1 MAERITRNVQNML
14 DGMRGKRFEHSGEI
28 VVIGLGRF
36 GSALA
41 NELMRLGH
49 PVLGIDRD
57 AARVDEHKG
66 QLTEVAEADTTSERA
81 LRALGVHEAL
91 TVAVCIG
98 SGIEASVLTTALLVE
113 LEVKNIWA
121 KAITSDHGRILSKV
135 GAHHVVYPEA
145 EMGERVAH
153 LVTGKLE
160 EFVRLNAADEV
171 GTPIDP
177 DNEFVIS
184 QMMVPSH
191 VAGKTLAAAGIRNE
205 FKVTVVCI
213 QPEGGKFTYA
223 EADTILGSED
233 HIVVAGHPDDVERFA
248 GLD

>member
-1 MAERITRNVQNML
+1 
-14 DGMRGKRFEHSGEI
+14 MRGNRFEHSGEV

-49 PVLGIDRD
+49 PVLGIDQD
-57 AARVDEHKG
+57 SAARVDEHKG

-113 LEVKNIWA
+113 LEVKNISGL
-121 KAITSDHGRILSKV
+121 KRSPQITAGSCRKV

-160 EFVRLNAADEV
+160 EFVQTKCGRRGWN
-171 GTPIDP
+171 P
-177 DNEFVIS
+177 DRS
-184 QMMVPSH
+184 
-191 VAGKTLAAAGIRNE
+191 
-205 FKVTVVCI
+205 
-213 QPEGGKFTYA
+213 
-223 EADTILGSED
+223 
-233 HIVVAGHPDDVERFA
+233 
-248 GLD
+248 

>member
-1 MAERITRNVQNML
+1 
-14 DGMRGKRFEHSGEI
+14 
-28 VVIGLGRF
+28 
-36 GSALA
+36 
-41 NELMRLGH
+41 
-49 PVLGIDRD
+49 
-57 AARVDEHKG
+57 
-66 QLTEVAEADTTSERA
+66 
-81 LRALGVHEAL
+81 
-91 TVAVCIG
+91 VAVFIG
-98 SGIEASVLTTALLVE
+98 NGIEASVLTTALLVE
-113 LEVKNIWA
+113 LEVKSIWA
-121 KAITSDHGRILSKV
+121 KAITSDHGRILAKV

-213 QPEGGKFTYA
+213 QPEGEKFTYA